1 LFFFFF
7 APQFKFNLMK
17 YLLFTS
23 FFMVSTLFYGQNG
36 FNVAVDFSG
45 LNNSRTVNYYVY
57 TNAYNANLEYDTSV
71 LFGYPEKRNGLRS
84 VSDNN
89 FIGISA
95 DYTYFFT
102 DHIFG
107 GVGLGYHFSSQ
118 GLGSMWSYFGQLGG
132 QFGIEK
138 IEKLKFEPSL
148 RLGYRVAS
156 LLSYTSTSAG
166 DYEPYFLQSLE
177 YSIGIANYMIG
188 LDFRTKYQITDNFDV
203 FLSVGG
209 VISPSKRY
217 EIPVGNLPLFQ
228 QSADGS
234 LSNPTRYLYKT
245 LGMSSFNVS
254 LGVSF

>member
-1 LFFFFF
+1 
-7 APQFKFNLMK
+7 MRI
-17 YLLFTS
+17 LLFAS
-23 FFMVSTLFYGQNG
+23 FFSGSLFSYGQNG
-36 FNVAVDFSG
+36 FNVGIDFSG
-45 LNNSRTVNYYVY
+45 LNNSRSVNYYAY
-57 TNAYNANLEYDTSV
+57 TNAYNSNLEYDTSV
-71 LFGYPEKRNGLRS
+71 LFGYPEKRNGLSS

-89 FIGISA
+89 FIGVSA

-156 LLSYTSTSAG
+156 LVSYRPTSVG
-166 DYEPYFLQSLE
+166 DYEPAFQS
-177 YSIGIANYMIG
+177 SDFTIGIANYMIG
-188 LDFRTKYQITDNFDV
+188 LDFRTKYQITDNFGV
-203 FLSVGG
+203 FLSVGA
-209 VISPSKRY
+209 VLSPSKKY
-217 EIPVGNLPLFQ
+217 NIYTGNVPLFQ
-228 QSADGS
+228 LDYNGN
-234 LSNPTRYLYKT
+234 LSNPTRNLT
-245 LGMSSFNVS
+245 RELGMSAINAT

>member
-1 LFFFFF
+1 
-7 APQFKFNLMK
+7 MK

-89 FIGISA
+89 FIGITA
-95 DYTYFFT
+95 DYTYFFS

-118 GLGSMWSYFGQLGG
+118 GLGSMYSYFGQLGG
-132 QFGIEK
+132 QFGINK
-138 IEKLKFEPSL
+138 IENLKFEPSL

-156 LLSYTSTSAG
+156 LVSYRPTSAG
-166 DYEPYFLQSLE
+166 DYEPAFQS
-177 YSIGIANYMIG
+177 SDFTIGIANYMIG
-188 LDFRTKYQITDNFDV
+188 LDFRTKYQVSDKFGV
-203 FLSVGG
+203 FLSVGA
-209 VISPSKRY
+209 VLSPSKKY
-217 EIPVGNLPLFQ
+217 KIYTGSVPLFQ
-228 QSADGS
+228 IDYDGN
-234 LSNPTRYLYKT
+234 LSNPTRNLT
-245 LGMSSFNVS
+245 RELGMSAINVS
-254 LGVSF
+254 LGVNF